1 VPKSLRFRLAL
12 ITCVTTVLAAGAAF
26 GVAISGAAA
35 ATAPS
40 APAQL
45 QVDLMTAPMAV
56 PTSNIWLSWVTR
68 DSRAGQSQSG
78 YEIRV
83 ATSSGTAT
91 SGTPKWDS
99 GKVTG
104 TAPYTA
110 YHGPALATYTRY
122 WWTVRS
128 YDAQGNPGPWATP
141 AQFQTALGG
150 TWSAT
155 PIWSK
160 PVGGKNS
167 GWAFLRGTVSIANK
181 PVIAATAYA
190 TGLST
195 VPAHQYVFRLSVNG
209 HVLGDGPAQPPAPG
223 GATQYQAWDVT
234 PYVKGGTKATFGA
247 LAYAAADQRFELQLI
262 VEFQGGARAA
272 WGTSSGWQALDG
284 GSVYPAAGS
293 VGTAYYAAPVEDL
306 NAAKYPWGF
315 DTPSFNATGWSAP
328 AVKAAIT
335 GMAPLATANMQLA
348 QHTARSVTKLG
359 TGHYLIDFGT
369 TQVGG
374 LRLYITNGTNGRKVT
389 VRYGEVL
396 NSDKQSVKYQ
406 LSTGNT
412 FQDIYTLRAGTQNLQ
427 LWGYRVFRYAEVI
440 NTPQSMT
447 TSGTVAMALVYPDQ
461 PSQSSVTT
469 SDASLNTVWNFTKSS
484 VEALN
489 LDPYVDPARERG
501 VYEGDNY
508 IHQLAQAAVAGD
520 SAEARY
526 SLLAG
531 LTAMAGNDP
540 SNSLTEYRLLA
551 PVAALASWYQTG
563 NNQALFGLY
572 PNLQKMLL
580 PVGSDG
586 LVKMSTITALIMTAP
601 ASTAPGSTVGDP
613 SLDIPLTPE
622 QAPNVLRPASTK
634 VAGVPTT
641 LVDWPPSERD
651 GFVFTSSTQQNVE
664 NTVVQAFAYAAYNAM
679 AQIAAQIGKTSD
691 APTYKADAAKLAG
704 SIQAK
709 LYDSGNKAFY
719 DGLDATGNPI
729 THESMLSSVYVLAMG
744 AASPAQAQAAAAT
757 IAAHGLTT
765 SACSVYCAA
774 YYLQALFAG
783 GQAQAAIDAMTADTT
798 TSWRHMIDMGAG
810 STTEAWD
817 PSIKGN
823 MSYSHAW
830 ATGPAYVVP
839 GDLFGVLPLSAGW
852 SKILVAPQPGTS
864 LTSGSVTVPTQR
876 GPVSASFT
884 RGSGGSFTV
893 QVNVPTTAVAQVALP
908 GVTPGQQVLVDGT
921 AVTATALTLPPMS
934 TLPVVAPASGTL
946 AVVQVGSG
954 AHTIAPAPA
963 QSPSPSPVTT
973 TPTSTPASAPAFVPA
988 SSATT
993 DPAADPASSPA
1004 TDPATSP
1011 TASASVSTTDTP
1023 SPTA

>member
-1 VPKSLRFRLAL
+1 M
-12 ITCVTTVLAAGAAF
+12 
-26 GVAISGAAA
+26 SGAAA

-45 QVDLMTAPMAV
+45 QVNLMTAPMAV
-56 PTSNIWLSWVTR
+56 PTSNAWLSWVTR
-68 DSRAGQSQSG
+68 DSRAGQSQSA
-78 YEIRV
+78 YQVRV

-91 SGTPKWDS
+91 SGTPMWDS

-110 YHGPALATYTRY
+110 YHGPALGSYTRY
-122 WWTVRS
+122 WWTVRT
-128 YDAQGNPGPWATP
+128 YDAQGTAGPWATP

-150 TWSAT
+150 TWAAT
-155 PIWSK
+155 PIWSQ
-160 PVGGKNS
+160 PAGGKNS
-167 GWAFLRGTVSIANK
+167 GWAFLRGTVSIASK
-181 PVIAATAYA
+181 PVIAATVYA

-209 HVLGDGPAQPPAPG
+209 QVLGDGPAQPPAPG
-223 GATQYQAWDVT
+223 GAPQYQAWDVT
-234 PYVKGGTKATFGA
+234 PYVKGGAKTTFGA
-247 LAYAAADQRFELQLI
+247 LAYAAADQRFELELI
-262 VEFQGGARAA
+262 VEFEGGARAS
-272 WGTSSGWQALDG
+272 WGTGPGWQALDG

-306 NAAKYPWGF
+306 NAQQYPWGF
-315 DTPSFNATGWSAP
+315 DTPSFTATGWSAP
-328 AVKAAIT
+328 AVKAAIN
-335 GMAPLATANMQLA
+335 GLAPLATANMQLA
-348 QHTARSVTKLG
+348 QHTAKSVTMLG

-374 LRLYITNGTNGRKVT
+374 LRLYIANGSNGRKVT

-396 NSDKQSVKYQ
+396 ASNDKSVQYK
-406 LSTGNT
+406 LSAGNT
-412 FQDIYTLRAGTQNLQ
+412 FQDVYTLRAGAQNLQ

-440 NTPQSMT
+440 NTPQAMT
-447 TSGTVAMALVYPDQ
+447 AGGAVAMALVYPDQ
-461 PSQSSVTT
+461 PSQSSMTT

-489 LDPYVDPARERG
+489 LNPYVDPARERG

-526 SLLAG
+526 SLLVG

-563 NNQALFGLY
+563 NSLALYGLY

-586 LVKMSTITALIMTAP
+586 LVKMSTITSLIMTAP
-601 ASTAPGSTVGDP
+601 VSTSPGSTVGDP
-613 SLDIPLTPE
+613 ALDIPLTPE
-622 QAPNVLRPASTK
+622 QAPNVLRPASTR
-634 VAGVPTT
+634 VPGVPTT

-651 GFVFTSSTQQNVE
+651 GFVFTSKTQKNVE
-664 NTVVQAFAYAAYNAM
+664 NTVVNAFAYAAYNAM
-679 AQIAAQIGKTSD
+679 GQIAAQIGKASD
-691 APTYKADAAKLAG
+691 AAAYQAAASSLA
-704 SIQAK
+704 SAIQAK
-709 LYDSGNKAFY
+709 LYDSGTSAFY
-719 DGLDATGNPI
+719 DGLDASGNPI
-729 THESMLSSVYVLAMG
+729 THESMLSSVYVVAMG

-765 SACSVYCAA
+765 TACSVYCAA

-830 ATGPAYVVP
+830 ATGPAFVVP

-852 SKILVAPQPGTS
+852 GKILVAPQPGTS

-884 RGSGGSFTV
+884 QDPGGALTV

-908 GVTPGQQVLVDGT
+908 GVTPGQQVLVDGI
-921 AVTATALTLPPMS
+921 AVTTTALAVPSMS
-934 TLPVVAPASGTL
+934 TLPVVGPASGTL

-954 AHTIAPAPA
+954 AHTIAPVAA
-963 QSPSPSPVTT
+963 QSPSPSPVTS
-973 TPTSTPASAPAFVPA
+973 TPTTAPAPTPPTVSQ

-993 DPAADPASSPA
+993 DPGSSPPTDPATSPA

-1011 TASASVSTTDTP
+1011 ATDPPSSSATDTP
-1023 SPTA
+1023 SPMA